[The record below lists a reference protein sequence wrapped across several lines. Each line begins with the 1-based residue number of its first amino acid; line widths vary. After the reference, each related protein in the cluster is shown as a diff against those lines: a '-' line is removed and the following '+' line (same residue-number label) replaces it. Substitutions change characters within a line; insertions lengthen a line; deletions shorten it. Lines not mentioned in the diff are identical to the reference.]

1 MARDN
6 DEFLQKLAE
15 IKVILDRMLAR
26 MKEFDVD
33 KCQARIA
40 ECQRVLRRYTN
51 RRDGL
56 PTYRWPYERP
66 GGW

>member
-6 DEFLQKLAE
+6 DEFLRKLAE
-15 IKVILDRMLAR
+15 IKVILDRLLAS

-33 KCQARIA
+33 ACQARIA

-51 RRDGL
+51 GS
-56 PTYRWPYERP
+56 PTYRRPYERP